1 MCLLTAPTL
10 SQCHM
15 DLCGHTLDIVIYSKS
30 AFLVVL
36 EMGVSVCPLP
46 LLWLVVFTIACTN
59 ARAIT
64 TAATSVCVCVRVRL
78 LLYSYARLYC

>member
-30 AFLVVL
+30 AFFGGFGDGSQCL
-36 EMGVSVCPLP
+36 ST
-46 LLWLVVFTIACTN
+46 TITLASGFYN
-59 ARAIT
+59 
-64 TAATSVCVCVRVRL
+64 S
-78 LLYSYARLYC
+78 LY